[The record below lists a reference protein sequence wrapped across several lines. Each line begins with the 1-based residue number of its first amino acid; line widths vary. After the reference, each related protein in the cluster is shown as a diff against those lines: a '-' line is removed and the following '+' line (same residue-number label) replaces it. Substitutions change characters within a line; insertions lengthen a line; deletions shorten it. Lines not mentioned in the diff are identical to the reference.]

1 MIMKPSSLMQEKD
14 QSHYN
19 LSTVPSLAQSGDYN
33 SKKVKATQV
42 AVNLQSGSES
52 LSKALPCR
60 LINALPAQ
68 TLMLDH
74 DDHHSKVFNEVV
86 RRIKPSK
93 QINILEKICQVTE
106 SQVKQII
113 NCRDN
118 PAIILSQYHDFF
130 TSDEFAYVNLRA
142 FRDGKINV
150 NEFATL
156 ASLHGIYQEN
166 HEGNESFV
174 MKFEAL
180 FDENGEPNKEAWK
193 AIEETLH
200 KSNSARNSVFKFDVE
215 FIINQM
221 QAELKTASPLE
232 AGFWHYD
239 MAEPTGEVTIADLA
253 RDVGS
258 WALFGYANQEMTPSI
273 TMIQAL
279 LNTFG
284 TEAHR
289 INPVIGVTTVADL
302 RLGGIHRYR
311 DFAIPFPGIPLPK
324 IADYCSAPTI
334 ATFQNHDVF
343 HLLRV
348 SALKN
353 SNIDLYIK
361 IGDALQ
367 EQQNRYGCAISTL
380 KNICKEKLIYIERLG
395 EDIERLS
402 EPQKTASKVI
412 FQQEL
417 NKLAKLLVY
426 LKKTR
431 KATGQFKVA
440 MYDLD
445 FTSASRDFG
454 VTPKES
460 EFGCYL
466 ACILQAFTAFEGAE
480 SREHLSGIP
489 AKLAGRIVLPFIS
502 GELDNPAQMYD
513 KILKHNF
520 DCNLIFG
527 FDALSDV
534 TLEEFN
540 RFRIFIDY
548 LKSESTS
555 SLLENQPEK
564 TTLQG
569 TNDGEELR
577 ESLNGMSAESAD
589 RIPLFSWLIQLS
601 NS

>member
-1 MIMKPSSLMQEKD
+1 MKPSALTQEKD

-19 LSTVPSLAQSGDYN
+19 LSTTPSLAQSGDFI
-33 SKKVKATQV
+33 SKKVKEAQV
-42 AVNLQSGSES
+42 AANLQSGSES
-52 LSKALPCR
+52 LSKTFPCR
-60 LINALPAQ
+60 LINGLPAQ
-68 TLMLDH
+68 TLKLNH
-74 DDHHSKVFNEVV
+74 DDHHSRVFNEVV

-93 QINILEKICQVTE
+93 QINILEKISQVTE

-130 TSDEFAYVNLRA
+130 TYDEFAYVNLRA

-156 ASLHGIYQEN
+156 TSLHGIHKEN
-166 HEGNESFV
+166 REGNETFEI
-174 MKFEAL
+174 KFEAL

-200 KSNSARNSVFKFDVE
+200 KSNSARKSVFKCDVE

-239 MAEPTGEVTIADLA
+239 MAEPTEVETIADRVREL
-253 RDVGS
+253 GS

-279 LNTFG
+279 LNILG
-284 TEAHR
+284 AEAHR
-289 INPVIGVTTVADL
+289 INPVIGVSTIADL

-324 IADYCSAPTI
+324 IVDYCYAPTI
-334 ATFQNHDVF
+334 ATFQNHDVY
-343 HLLRV
+343 HLERV

-367 EQQNRYGCAISTL
+367 EQQHRYGRVISTL
-380 KNICKEKLIYIERLG
+380 KDIYKKNIEGLGEYIERLP
-395 EDIERLS
+395 
-402 EPQKTASKVI
+402 EPQKTASKVK
-412 FQQEL
+412 FQQEM

-426 LKKTR
+426 LRKAR
-431 KATGQFKVA
+431 KATGQFKFA

-445 FTSASRDFG
+445 FASARRDFG
-454 VTPKES
+454 ATPQES
-460 EFGCYL
+460 EFAYYL
-466 ACILQAFTAFEGAE
+466 ANILQALTAFEGEE
-480 SREHLSGIP
+480 SREYLNGMP

-527 FDALSDV
+527 FDALSDL
-534 TLEEFN
+534 TKEEWHRCRN
-540 RFRIFIDY
+540 FIDC
-548 LKSESTS
+548 LKAESTS

-569 TNDGEELR
+569 GNEGEELR
-577 ESLNGMSAESAD
+577 DSSKGMSSEPAD
-589 RIPLFSWLIQLS
+589 LTAVASWLIQLS
-601 NS
+601 NP

>member
-1 MIMKPSSLMQEKD
+1 MIMEPSTLTQEKG
-14 QSHYN
+14 QFYYN
-19 LSTVPSLAQSGDYN
+19 LPTAPSLAQSGDYN
-33 SKKVKATQV
+33 SKQVKEVQV
-42 AVNLQSGSES
+42 AANLQSGSES
-52 LSKALPCR
+52 LSKNLPCR
-60 LINALPAQ
+60 LINGLPAQ
-68 TLMLDH
+68 TLKLNH
-74 DDHHSKVFNEVV
+74 DDVHSKVFNEVV

-93 QINILEKICQVTE
+93 QINILEKIFQVTE

-166 HEGNESFV
+166 REGNESFV

-200 KSNSARNSVFKFDVE
+200 KCNSAKKTVFKGNIE
-215 FIINQM
+215 IIINQM

-239 MAEPTGEVTIADLA
+239 MAEPAEVETIADVV
-253 RDVGS
+253 RDLGA
-258 WALFGYANQEMTPSI
+258 WALSGYANQEMRPSI
-273 TMIQAL
+273 TMIQAFI
-279 LNTFG
+279 NTFG
-284 TEAHR
+284 AEAHR
-289 INPVIGVTTVADL
+289 INPVIGTSTVADI

-311 DFAIPFPGIPLPK
+311 DFALPFPGIPLPK
-324 IADYCSAPTI
+324 TADYFPAPTI
-334 ATFQNHDVF
+334 ATFQIHDVY
-343 HLLRV
+343 HLMRV
-348 SALKN
+348 SGLKN

-367 EQQNRYGCAISTL
+367 KLQDQYTHSISKL
-380 KNICKEKLIYIERLG
+380 KETCQKKMIYIKEVE
-395 EDIERLS
+395 EDIDRLP
-402 EPQKTASKVI
+402 EPQKTASKVN
-412 FQQEL
+412 FQKEL
-417 NKLAKLLVY
+417 NKLANLLNY
-426 LKKTR
+426 LKKAR
-431 KATGQFKVA
+431 KATGQLKFGI
-440 MYDLD
+440 YDLEFMTAQND
-445 FTSASRDFG
+445 KGT
-454 VTPKES
+454 TPQES
-460 EFGCYL
+460 VFAYYI
-466 ACILQAFTAFEGAE
+466 ANILQELSHFED
-480 SREHLSGIP
+480 RELLNGMP

-502 GELDNPAQMYD
+502 GELDNPSQMYD
-513 KILKHNF
+513 NILKNNF

-527 FDALSDV
+527 FDALSDLS
-534 TLEEFN
+534 LEEFN
-540 RFRIFIDY
+540 RCRNFIDC

-569 TNDGEELR
+569 SNQG
-577 ESLNGMSAESAD
+577 D
-589 RIPLFSWLIQLS
+589 RTRRTIIHEIQNLTF
-601 NS
+601 